1 MTSTS
6 DVGLRLSRR
15 RRLAFAAIAILAA
28 GTVAFIALLG
38 VDVYLHRKFERS
50 AGFNIWGYRGPAVGR
65 KSADEY
71 RVVMLGGSAAYGY
84 GTNWDEAI
92 PSVLERNLSGRAV
105 GPFHRF
111 TVVNLGYNNEGAYS
125 FRFTLNDYRW
135 LRYDLA
141 ILYEGYNDLMGD
153 PKAPN
158 FSVFRHD
165 SPVFRLT
172 GYLPIF
178 PIVFKEK
185 AAAMLTGTTATMY
198 RDPPKTVFQ
207 PQLATKAAAEVLIG
221 AAQVGQSLE
230 RQLGRMTAEPAR
242 RIDELDSTGCRSP
255 WQEYCRFT
263 MVAVDFALQHGAQV
277 LVVTQPYGAGPT
289 FRARHSDQQSEM
301 ATMLERRF
309 GGNPHLRYV
318 NFGDVVDLF
327 DPQLSF
333 DRMHLTAAGNQRVAA
348 AFAPPVLEMAAQRA
362 SERR

>member
-1 MTSTS
+1 MMSAPGG
-6 DVGLRLSRR
+6 GLRLSRR
-15 RRLAFAAIAILAA
+15 RRLTFALIAIL
-28 GTVAFIALLG
+28 VASAPVFIGLLA

-65 KSADEY
+65 KKTDEY

-92 PSVLERNLSGRAV
+92 PAVLERNLTGRAV

-111 TVVNLGYNNEGAYS
+111 TVINLGYNNEGAYS
-125 FRFTLNDYRW
+125 FKFTLNDYLS

-141 ILYEGYNDLMGD
+141 VLYDGYNDLMAD
-153 PKAPN
+153 PRAPN

-185 AAAMLTGTTATMY
+185 AAAMLTGTTASMY
-198 RDPPKTVFQ
+198 RNPPKTVFQ
-207 PQLATKAAAEVLIG
+207 PLATKAAAEVLIG
-221 AAQVGQSLE
+221 AAQAGQSLE
-230 RQLGRMTAEPAR
+230 RQLGRITAEPAR
-242 RIDELDSTGCRSP
+242 LIDDLGSTGCHSP
-255 WQEYCRFT
+255 WQEYCRST

-289 FRARHSDQQSEM
+289 FRARHTEQQSEM
-301 ATMLERRF
+301 AKMLERRF
-309 GGNPHLRYV
+309 GGNPRLRYV
-318 NFGDVVDLF
+318 NFGEVVDLF

-333 DRMHLTAAGNQRVAA
+333 DRMHLTASGNQRLAA
-348 AFAPPVLEMAAQRA
+348 AFAQPVLEMAAQRA